1 MIVIHTIGDLER
13 DLRSASERFPA
24 RVTDLVYSTARDGQK
39 FARRFATKSA
49 RRHGIHYP
57 NSIQLTPRG
66 NFAAEY
72 GPDPS
77 RPQGGMSFEYGS
89 RNQPPHLDIAQSFD
103 IAQAR
108 FATRIDQT
116 LDEGLPW

>member
-1 MIVIHTIGDLER
+1 MTVIHTIGLLER
-13 DLRSASERFPA
+13 DLRDASEGFPK

-66 NFAAEY
+66 DFAAEY

-77 RPQGGMSFEYGS
+77 RPQGGMSFEYGKTGIVGEIPDQVRCTS
-89 RNQPPHLDIAQSFD
+89 GRRHPPV
-103 IAQAR
+103 
-108 FATRIDQT
+108 
-116 LDEGLPW
+116 